1 MKEELTVVILAI
13 RKETINR
20 KKESFEDFLARIR
33 AKYVNGLKTE
43 RVTMQIVERKGDE
56 PTRERH

>member
-20 KKESFEDFLARIR
+20 KKESFEDFIDRLR
-33 AKYVNGLKTE
+33 AKYTKGLKTE
-43 RVTMQIVERKGDE
+43 RVTIQIVERKGE
-56 PTRERH
+56 